1 MAKSMAA
8 RFEQKNSLQNVT
20 TNQLK
25 TKVETL
31 IRTSGGEH
39 WRPVFFAA
47 GLLPCGKGI
56 DAPQTQTQAQTGRE
70 APASI

>member
-8 RFEQKNSLQNVT
+8 RFEQKISLQNVT

-31 IRTSGGEH
+31 IRTSGGAAKH
-39 WRPVFFAA
+39 WRRCCVLRSRAIA
-47 GLLPCGKGI
+47 L
-56 DAPQTQTQAQTGRE
+56 
-70 APASI
+70 